1 MIETELWNET
11 FMHVYLGLLSLNS
24 KLSPYFLQI
33 LIFFSIIYCLNLL
46 ICLLLIC
53 CLIFT
58 VLITI
63 KCIYWREGLVKTEM
77 ERKPTVRNGRGC
89 LEKAMATHPS
99 TLAWQIPWTEE
110 PGSLQSMGSQS
121 DFTFS
126 FHFYALEKEMAT
138 HSSVLAWRIP
148 GTGEPDGLLSLG
160 SYRVG
165 HNWGDLAAAATAV

>member
-110 PGSLQSMGSQS
+110 PGRLQSMESLEVQQDWATS
-121 DFTFS
+121 LSLFTFMHWRRKWQPTPAFLPGES
-126 FHFYALEKEMAT
+126 QGRGSLVGCHLWGRTESDMTEAT
-138 HSSVLAWRIP
+138 
-148 GTGEPDGLLSLG
+148 
-160 SYRVG
+160 
-165 HNWGDLAAAATAV
+165 